1 MSFGSS
7 VSHSTRTRCDGT
19 VSEREALSD
28 RRTTRALA
36 HWRSRR
42 DRDSTLA
49 AQNMAASSLCGS
61 GGLLLSWHAVRRIR
75 LGAHATRD
83 PQHRWRCDKRLP
95 SRELD
100 QNKRSG
106 SHVVVSGHYHS
117 THLDCRR
124 ADQDDA
130 ASAADCL
137 QILIGR
143 SSRVLCDPWRVAL
156 DASSSLEAAR
166 LDCMTSRGLA
176 RSRTAASGSI
186 AGRERS
192 PFRNYA

>member
-156 DASSSLEAAR
+156 DASSKP
-166 LDCMTSRGLA
+166 
-176 RSRTAASGSI
+176 RSRSA
-186 AGRERS
+186 
-192 PFRNYA
+192 

>member
-1 MSFGSS
+1 ML
-7 VSHSTRTRCDGT
+7 R
-19 VSEREALSD
+19 ERRGVVHLGWRVASGPAAGPGAPGLASG
-28 RRTTRALA
+28 RRSYTGWLGRFAIK
-36 HWRSRR
+36 SREHA
-42 DRDSTLA
+42 TPTAMEPEIAFL
-49 AQNMAASSLCGS
+49 MASLGRVGASSRVLDPTCGS
-61 GGLLLSWHAVRRIR
+61 GGLLLSWQPVRRIR
-75 LGAHATRD
+75 PAAHATRD
-83 PQHRWRCDKRLP
+83 PQARWRCDKRLP

-143 SSRVLCDPWRVAL
+143 SSRVLCDP
-156 DASSSLEAAR
+156 
-166 LDCMTSRGLA
+166 
-176 RSRTAASGSI
+176 
-186 AGRERS
+186 
-192 PFRNYA
+192 

>member
-1 MSFGSS
+1 M
-7 VSHSTRTRCDGT
+7 
-19 VSEREALSD
+19 SEREALSD

-42 DRDSTLA
+42 DRVSTLA
-49 AQNMAASSLCGS
+49 TPNMAASSLCGS
-61 GGLLLSWHAVRRIR
+61 DDLLLSWHAVRRIR

-166 LDCMTSRGLA
+166 LDCTTFRGLA

>member
-28 RRTTRALA
+28 RRTTKALA

-42 DRDSTLA
+42 DRGSTLA
-49 AQNMAASSLCGS
+49 TQNMAASSLCGS
-61 GGLLLSWHAVRRIR
+61 DDLLLSWHAVRRIR

-166 LDCMTSRGLA
+166 LDCTTSRGLA

>member
-1 MSFGSS
+1 MSSGSS
-7 VSHSTRTRCDGT
+7 VSHSTRTRRDSI
-19 VSEREALSD
+19 VSERKSLTD

-42 DRDSTLA
+42 DRGSTLA

-106 SHVVVSGHYHS
+106 SERYGGQRSLPLTPPGLPTSRSGRCS
-117 THLDCRR
+117 IRSGLLADLDR
-124 ADQDDA
+124 
-130 ASAADCL
+130 
-137 QILIGR
+137 
-143 SSRVLCDPWRVAL
+143 
-156 DASSSLEAAR
+156 SLEPSALRPVA
-166 LDCMTSRGLA
+166 CCSRREQQP
-176 RSRTAASGSI
+176 RSRSA
-186 AGRERS
+186 
-192 PFRNYA
+192 

>member
-7 VSHSTRTRCDGT
+7 VSHSTRTRRDSI
-19 VSEREALSD
+19 VSERKSLTD

-42 DRDSTLA
+42 DRGSTLA

-106 SHVVVSGHYHS
+106 SDTVVSGLYYS

-156 DASSSLEAAR
+156 DAISSLEAAR
-166 LDCMTSRGLA
+166 LDCTTFRGLA